1 MDHRDTRSS
10 TSIWRESLSNEK
22 SASWGADGKA
32 AVGGAGIVVIKF
44 VTSILLSFVVLDVL
58 FRGLL
63 RWSRKLLTAVL
74 ASSWLVGRIVAVA
87 GRVWLAG
94 AASTRSFVGK
104 SSLAFLGEL
113 TGAVGW
119 CAATLGL
126 CYSIHC
132 CTRRGQA
139 IDAFGRKRG
148 ADCLALMEKIVRN
161 QEDFSEELRV
171 KILAAILEEKAE
183 QDHIEAVLH

>member
-10 TSIWRESLSNEK
+10 TSIGRESLSNEK

-32 AVGGAGIVVIKF
+32 AAGGAGIVVIKF

-58 FRGLL
+58 IRGLW
-63 RWSRKLLTAVL
+63 RWSRNLLSAVL
-74 ASSWLVGRIVAVA
+74 ASSWLVGRIAAVA
-87 GRVWLAG
+87 GRIWLAG
-94 AASTRSFVGK
+94 AASTRSLVAK

-119 CAATLGL
+119 AAATMGL
-126 CYSIHC
+126 CYLINC

-139 IDAFGRKRG
+139 IDEFGRKKG
-148 ADCLALMEKIVRN
+148 ADCLVLMEKIVRN
-161 QEDFSEELRV
+161 QEDFSEDLRV
-171 KILAAILEEKAE
+171 KILALISEEKAGK
-183 QDHIEAVLH
+183 DH